1 MRLGTRDGGDHVPKF
16 MIVRVVAALVATVL
30 VVTACG
36 EDSGGG
42 GTTDSLKLYNDKGAW
57 EQFFRDVGQLS
68 QEEIGLGMEP
78 VGYSDEPTYEAFIKA
93 SFRTNVKP
101 DLFTWSTGHRLN
113 EIVGE
118 GVVAETTDLWTEAI
132 ANGDLTESLKPYYT
146 IDGKQ
151 YCVPLN
157 TAYWVMF
164 YNKQIFDEHGLEP
177 PSTWEDLISIA
188 DTLVENGVTPFY
200 HTAVLFSFVW
210 FQQLMVGSDPA
221 LYNALSEGTAS
232 YTDPGV
238 VAVME
243 EWKQMIDSGYFSDP
257 GDETDPAAQLK
268 SGKVAMGAWGTWFN
282 TSMTQQEMTPGEDYG
297 MFFIPNRVPQNNQT
311 AVLFESGPLCTL
323 DDAPYRDES
332 MRYLEWWVTPSAQ
345 ELWSNSR
352 GDVSGNPKVEIA
364 DPGLSE
370 VTQAASSL
378 DYVLYNRYFEAT
390 PAPVLTA
397 ALDAFG
403 AFVVNPDEYQS
414 QLETIQQANE
424 DYWAEA
430 GD

>member
-1 MRLGTRDGGDHVPKF
+1 MRR
-16 MIVRVVAALVATVL
+16 VRAATALAAAVAVAL

-36 EDSGGG
+36 DDGGGGG
-42 GTTDSLKLYNDKGAW
+42 GTTDNLKLYNDKGAW
-57 EQFFRDVGQLS
+57 EPFFKEVGALS
-68 QEEIGLGMEP
+68 EEEIGLSMEP
-78 VGYSDEPTYEAFIKA
+78 VGYTDEPTYEAFIKA

-101 DLFTWSTGHRLN
+101 DLFTWTTGHRMN
-113 EIVGE
+113 EIVQE
-118 GVVAETTDLWTEAI
+118 GVIAETTELWDEAI
-132 ANGDLTESLKPYYT
+132 ANGDLAESLRPYYT

-164 YNKQIFDEHGLEP
+164 YNKSILDENGLAP
-177 PSTWEDLISIA
+177 PTTWDEFIANA
-188 DTLVENGVTPFY
+188 DTLVDNGVTPFY
-200 HTAVLFSFVW
+200 HTSVLFSFVW
-210 FQQLMVGSDPA
+210 FQQLLVGSDPD
-221 LYNALSEGTAS
+221 LYNRLSDGTAS

-243 EWKQMIDSGYFSDP
+243 QWKEMIDNGYFSDP
-257 GDETDPAAQLK
+257 GDQTDPAAQLK
-268 SGKVAMGAWGTWFN
+268 SGKVAMGNWGTWFN
-282 TSMTQQEMTPGEDYG
+282 TSMTQQEMVPGEDYG
-297 MFFIPNRVPQNNQT
+297 MFFIPNQNPQNGQT
-311 AVLFESGPLCTL
+311 AMLFESGPLCML

-332 MRYLEWWVTPSAQ
+332 MQYLEWWVGPSAQ

-352 GDVSGNPKVEIA
+352 GDVSGNPKVEIP
-364 DPGLSE
+364 DPGLNE
-370 VTQAASSL
+370 ITQQAGTD

-403 AFVVNPDEYQS
+403 AFVVNPDEYMS
-414 QLETIQQANE
+414 QLETIQQAAD

-430 GD
+430 GG